1 MESKIMQIF
10 YGNDCLPYKDKD
22 RVVHYPIVG
31 SAFQGASQTTEIHF
45 YIDRIGGTDATWVAV
60 AKLPNGKIGSKIL
73 ESHYDYELEENYVS
87 LQLSS
92 FYTQAKGD
100 LYISLQGYD
109 GGVDV
114 SYDDDT
120 EIYSIV
126 GTPIIQAT
134 GSVKIAINYATQ
146 VVGSDELE
154 TLTLQGLLAAISGK
168 LDKNGNQYLKVVDS
182 IENIN
187 TDTYKDYLFAGDVV
201 FSKTQKYVY
210 VLSGTQGSLVA
221 TALDWFSVKNLYV
234 DEDVEFNGEVAITDF
249 SKIVDSTDQ
258 TLTAYIA
265 AQLTSLSDEIDTK
278 LGTKVSKVSTANR
291 VYGTDNSGEQ
301 TDIPVDYGSNFG
313 GKVVRRDSND
323 QIYVPLQ
330 PTANGHAAS
339 KKFVEDSIGT
349 AMTSVLIYQGTKT
362 VAQIN
367 ALDTST
373 LKTGYFYNVSDSGI
387 ITLGNLE
394 VVAGDNICWTGSGW
408 DKLTM
413 DLSAYDD
420 KFIAAG
426 FFEVQDYN
434 ESTGEI
440 TMVYASDLY
449 DMSYNGD
456 TGVLTIQAN

>member
-1 MESKIMQIF
+1 MI
-10 YGNDCLPYKDKD
+10 
-22 RVVHYPIVG
+22 
-31 SAFQGASQTTEIHF
+31 
-45 YIDRIGGTDATWVAV
+45 
-60 AKLPNGKIGSKIL
+60 
-73 ESHYDYELEENYVS
+73 
-87 LQLSS
+87 
-92 FYTQAKGD
+92 
-100 LYISLQGYD
+100 
-109 GGVDV
+109 
-114 SYDDDT
+114 
-120 EIYSIV
+120 
-126 GTPIIQAT
+126 
-134 GSVKIAINYATQ
+134 
-146 VVGSDELE
+146 
-154 TLTLQGLLAAISGK
+154 
-168 LDKNGNQYLKVVDS
+168 
-182 IENIN
+182 
-187 TDTYKDYLFAGDVV
+187 
-201 FSKTQKYVY
+201 
-210 VLSGTQGSLVA
+210 
-221 TALDWFSVKNLYV
+221 
-234 DEDVEFNGEVAITDF
+234 
-249 SKIVDSTDQ
+249 
-258 TLTAYIA
+258 
-265 AQLTSLSDEIDTK
+265 LSD
-278 LGTKVSKVSTANR
+278 
-291 VYGTDNSGEQ
+291 
-301 TDIPVDYGSNFG
+301 
-313 GKVVRRDSND
+313 
-323 QIYVPLQ
+323 
-330 PTANGHAAS
+330 AAS

>member
-10 YGNDCLPYKDKD
+10 YGNDCLPYKDIE

-45 YIDRIGGTDATWVAV
+45 YIDRIGGIDSTWVAV
-60 AKLPNGKIGSKIL
+60 AKLPNGKIGSKVL
-73 ESHYDYELEENYVS
+73 ESHLDFSNNEHYVS
-87 LQLSS
+87 LPLSS

-126 GTPIIQAT
+126 GTPVIQAT

-146 VVGSDELE
+146 PVGSDELE
-154 TLTLQGLLAAISGK
+154 ELTLQGLLAAIGGK
-168 LDKNGNQYLKVVDS
+168 LNKNSGLYLKVMP
-182 IENIN
+182 IHLLN
-187 TDTYKDYLFAGDVV
+187 TDSYYNDYIRKNDIVFDTVYHKFYKITEDDPAYEYQMIDLVFDGIELNDYLKVQSFADII
-201 FSKTQKYVY
+201 
-210 VLSGTQGSLVA
+210 
-221 TALDWFSVKNLYV
+221 SVGGE
-234 DEDVEFNGEVAITDF
+234 DE
-249 SKIVDSTDQ
+249 Q
-258 TLTAYIA
+258 TLVEYIA
-265 AQLTSLSDEIDTK
+265 AQIAALSDEIDTK

-349 AMTSVLIYQGTKT
+349 AMTSVLVYQGTKT

-367 ALDTST
+367 ALNTST

-387 ITLGNLE
+387 ITLGNIE

-449 DMSYNGD
+449 SMSYSSD
-456 TGVLTIQAN
+456 TGILTIQAN